1 MLLAQTNNE
10 KLKKIAATA
19 SIFLALFLCFAKALA
34 FFYTESLAVLSS
46 MVDSLSDVLASMV
59 TFWAVKVS
67 VRPATNNYRYG
78 YGKVEALSALF
89 QAGFV
94 AASGLFILYDS
105 VDRIRHPVVLV
116 KLDFGLIIMVLSL
129 VATLALVAFQR
140 VVAKRTKSQAILAD
154 SLHYSVDI
162 LTNISII
169 VSLFVIH
176 FWGIVWVDT
185 VIAGFISVYLLYNAY
200 DLGRDAV
207 RMLLDKELSDDIR
220 KSIFDIVAKHQMRLS
235 IHDLRTRDLGNAYL
249 FEFHLELDGKLDL
262 YTAHKYTEEVENLI
276 RNIYPDA
283 QIIIHQDP
291 VGIKEERLD
300 NLLKL

>member
-105 VDRIRHPVVLV
+105 VDRMRHPVVLV

-185 VIAGFISVYLLYNAY
+185 VIAGFISVYILNIL
-200 DLGRDAV
+200 
-207 RMLLDKELSDDIR
+207 
-220 KSIFDIVAKHQMRLS
+220 H
-235 IHDLRTRDLGNAYL
+235 YL
-249 FEFHLELDGKLDL
+249 
-262 YTAHKYTEEVENLI
+262 V
-276 RNIYPDA
+276 
-283 QIIIHQDP
+283 
-291 VGIKEERLD
+291 
-300 NLLKL
+300 

>member
-67 VRPATNNYRYG
+67 ESPATYNYRYG

-116 KLDFGLIIMVLSL
+116 KLD
-129 VATLALVAFQR
+129 LA
-140 VVAKRTKSQAILAD
+140 
-154 SLHYSVDI
+154 
-162 LTNISII
+162 
-169 VSLFVIH
+169 
-176 FWGIVWVDT
+176 
-185 VIAGFISVYLLYNAY
+185 
-200 DLGRDAV
+200 
-207 RMLLDKELSDDIR
+207 
-220 KSIFDIVAKHQMRLS
+220 
-235 IHDLRTRDLGNAYL
+235 
-249 FEFHLELDGKLDL
+249 
-262 YTAHKYTEEVENLI
+262 
-276 RNIYPDA
+276 
-283 QIIIHQDP
+283 
-291 VGIKEERLD
+291 
-300 NLLKL
+300 